1 MCLQRCLSGAD
12 VVESCQ
18 VPKHDLLQRAHR
30 GPALT
35 LHDWWNIATCLAL
48 KKNTQKKRAGPLPQ
62 GHSPSSNF
70 LIELVTRWRGEARKN
85 CLVTCRHLTVKDE
98 TENTGLMLQVCICP
112 LGSWIPNAFFSGV
125 GVGEG
130 HVVSVCS
137 GPAST
142 AQLLS
147 YGMHV
152 TSLACWLLSSPM
164 FGTISISW
172 LRKRERMQQ
181 AELQWWLTVGFLRAS
196 NPLSTTF
203 KSEVW
208 LWGGSH
214 YITALATYWSF
225 QWRSVLYHLSSEGQT
240 LGSWQKPLFNFF
252 TTTPSLPLW
261 FHANRVDSHAY
272 PSSDT
277 AVLLFPL

>member
-18 VPKHDLLQRAHR
+18 VPKHDPLQRAHR
-30 GPALT
+30 GPALR

-48 KKNTQKKRAGPLPQ
+48 KKKQKNMQAPFRRGTRPRLTFWSSSWLGEGVRLGRIVSSHAVTWLWRTRQRTQGWCYKSAFVLSGAGSRTP
-62 GHSPSSNF
+62 F
-70 LIELVTRWRGEARKN
+70 L
-85 CLVTCRHLTVKDE
+85 
-98 TENTGLMLQVCICP
+98 
-112 LGSWIPNAFFSGV
+112 V
-125 GVGEG
+125 GWGGGEG

-152 TSLACWLLSSPM
+152 TSLACWLLGSPM
-164 FGTISISW
+164 FGTIGISW

-181 AELQWWLTVGFLRAS
+181 VELQWLLIVGFLLAS

-208 LWGGSH
+208 LCVWGGGGL
-214 YITALATYWSF
+214 IT
-225 QWRSVLYHLSSEGQT
+225 
-240 LGSWQKPLFNFF
+240 
-252 TTTPSLPLW
+252 
-261 FHANRVDSHAY
+261 
-272 PSSDT
+272 
-277 AVLLFPL
+277 

>member
-1 MCLQRCLSGAD
+1 MFIRSWCGWIVSGTKTWSVTACSSRPCTQ
-12 VVESCQ
+12 VTWLMEYCNMSCIKKKTK
-18 VPKHDLLQRAHR
+18 KH
-30 GPALT
+30 
-35 LHDWWNIATCLAL
+35 
-48 KKNTQKKRAGPLPQ
+48 AGPFPQ

-70 LIELVTRWRGEARKN
+70 LIKLVTRWRGEARKN

-98 TENTGLMLQVCICP
+98 AENTGLMLQVCICP
-112 LGSWIPNAFFSGV
+112 LGSWIPNAFFR
-125 GVGEG
+125 GEG

-152 TSLACWLLSSPM
+152 TSLACWLLGSPM
-164 FGTISISW
+164 FGTIGISW

-181 AELQWWLTVGFLRAS
+181 VELQWLLIVGFLLAS

-208 LWGGSH
+208 LCVCVGGGGSP

-225 QWRSVLYHLSSEGQT
+225 QWRSVQYHLSSEGQT
-240 LGSWQKPLFNFF
+240 LGSWQKP
-252 TTTPSLPLW
+252 
-261 FHANRVDSHAY
+261 V
-272 PSSDT
+272 
-277 AVLLFPL
+277 

>member
-18 VPKHDLLQRAHR
+18 VPKHDPLQRAHR
-30 GPALT
+30 GPALR

-48 KKNTQKKRAGPLPQ
+48 KKKKKKHAGPFPQ
-62 GHSPSSNF
+62 RHSPSSNF
-70 LIELVTRWRGEARKN
+70 LIKLVTRWRGEARKN

-98 TENTGLMLQVCICP
+98 AENTGLMLQVCICP
-112 LGSWIPNAFFSGV
+112 LGSWIPNAFFR
-125 GVGEG
+125 GEG

-152 TSLACWLLSSPM
+152 TSLACWLLGSPM
-164 FGTISISW
+164 FGTIGISW

-181 AELQWWLTVGFLRAS
+181 VELQWRLIVGFLLAS

-208 LWGGSH
+208 LCVCVGGGGSP

-225 QWRSVLYHLSSEGQT
+225 QWRSVQYHLSSEGQT
-240 LGSWQKPLFNFF
+240 LGSWQKP
-252 TTTPSLPLW
+252 
-261 FHANRVDSHAY
+261 V
-272 PSSDT
+272 
-277 AVLLFPL
+277 